1 MSITQEMRYRLSAI
15 KCAERFG
22 VQRAAANCHTSPASI
37 YRWRKLY
44 EEAGGDMGGKKSLEA
59 LGSKSRRPKTN
70 PNAHTSEEI
79 KLIRD
84 MRRRNP
90 NIGLQDFWFKLK
102 ARGYTRSEPAL
113 YNVLKRLQMSTNPKV
128 KRSPTCKKS
137 KPYEA
142 MKHPGERI
150 QIDVKYVPKECLS
163 PEFIAKY
170 GSTELYQYTAIDEYS
185 RYRILCG
192 YREHNTYSSS
202 LFLCQVVSGF
212 KALGIEVECIQT
224 DNGMEFTKQFI
235 ANNKNNHSMFE
246 DTARR
251 LKVKLKHIK
260 PHTPKHNGKVERSHR
275 EDQKLLYSEIIRLNH
290 LITDE
295 NDFKR
300 RLKRHQ
306 DKTNNRPMRPLN
318 YMTPKQT
325 LEEYKNKH
333 LK

>member
-1 MSITQEMRYRLSAI
+1 ME
-15 KCAERFG
+15 
-22 VQRAAANCHTSPASI
+22 
-37 YRWRKLY
+37 
-44 EEAGGDMGGKKSLEA
+44 GKKSLEA
-59 LGSKSRRPKTN
+59 LGSKSKRPRSS
-70 PNAHTSEEI
+70 PNAHTPEEI
-79 KLIRD
+79 KLIMD

-113 YNVLKRLQMSTNPKV
+113 YNVLKRLQMPTNPKT
-128 KRSPTCKKS
+128 KHSPTCRKN

-142 MKHPGERI
+142 MSYPGERI

-163 PEFIAKY
+163 PEFIVKY

-202 LFLCQVVSGF
+202 LFLCQVISGF
-212 KALGIEVECIQT
+212 KALGIEVKCVQT
-224 DNGMEFTKQFI
+224 DNGMEFTKQFS
-235 ANNKNNHSMFE
+235 AKNTNNHSMFE
-246 DTARR
+246 ETAIQ
-251 LKVKLKHIK
+251 LKVKLKRIK

-275 EDQKLLYSEIIRLNH
+275 EDQKLFYSEMIRLNH

-318 YMTPKQT
+318 YKTPKQVI
-325 LEEYKNKH
+325 EEYKNNQ